1 MITHVGELTAW
12 LQAQIPDLDED
23 LYEPWNSGTPTTTSL
38 VSLIHLRVQTPFAPD
53 RTTTVVLVAHR
64 SPTQETAPHT
74 EPPDS
79 RPPCPQP
86 PQPPQ
91 PPDPPA
97 RGRLR
102 PSVFRSP
109 RAWRKHRSHPGS

>member
-1 MITHVGELTAW
+1 MITHVGELTDW
-12 LQAQIPDLDED
+12 LQTQIPDLDED
-23 LYEPWNSGTPTTTSL
+23 RYEPWNTATPTTTSL

-53 RTTTVVLVAHR
+53 QATTVVLVAHR
-64 SPTQETAPHT
+64 CPTEDTAPDT

-79 RPPCPQP
+79 RHPF
-86 PQPPQ
+86 PQ

-97 RGRLR
+97 PDRPR

-109 RAWRKHRSHPGS
+109 RAWRKHRSRQDS

>member
-12 LQAQIPDLDED
+12 LQAQIPDPDD
-23 LYEPWNSGTPTTTSL
+23 NLYEPWNTGTPTTTSL

-53 RTTTVVLVAHR
+53 RTVTVVLVAYR
-64 SPTQETAPHT
+64 CPAEDTAPDT

-79 RPPCPQP
+79 RHPCPQP
-86 PQPPQ
+86 PD
-91 PPDPPA
+91 PD
-97 RGRLR
+97 RRR

-109 RAWRKHRSHPGS
+109 RAWRRHRSRQDS

>member
-12 LQAQIPDLDED
+12 LQAQIPDPDPD
-23 LYEPWNSGTPTTTSL
+23 LYEPWNTGTPTTTSL

-53 RTTTVVLVAHR
+53 QTTTVVLVAPRR
-64 SPTQETAPHT
+64 SAEDTTPDT

-79 RPPCPQP
+79 RNICPP
-86 PQPPQ
+86 

-97 RGRLR
+97 PGRPL

-109 RAWRKHRSHPGS
+109 RAWRKRLSRQGS